1 MKISVANF
9 EFFLFFRGRITL
21 GDSIGFLILYVIY
34 ITVVIV
40 GRIVNQMLRKRRQ
53 DQQELIDNN
62 VSGL

>member
-1 MKISVANF
+1 MIKIIVANF
-9 EFFLFFRGRITL
+9 SFCYFRGRITL